1 MEGNLNHRV
10 TVIAA
15 SILLICGLSAAFA
28 GAKLDISSTTFDF
41 GIIPQVGKVSHT
53 YYMKSTGTDSL
64 RILGIKPGCGCTK
77 APLEKE
83 VVAPG
88 DSTGVELIFTSSE
101 AYRGKTQKTAT
112 VTCNDDDRGSFL
124 LRFTAQFNTVPD
136 SAKPIQLAPWS
147 LEIAEAER
155 ARELAIAVRN
165 VSDQPLTLKLA
176 GLPLGFLKVTLPVT
190 PIAPNESATIKVQ
203 VDPKCKANAFEKSF
217 TIECSDVQTTNFTVP
232 VVFGKPTSASSSN

>member
-1 MEGNLNHRV
+1 MKYRTTL
-10 TVIAA
+10 IAA
-15 SILLICGLSAAFA
+15 SILLSCGLSAAFA

-101 AYRGKTQKTAT
+101 AYRGKTQKSAT
-112 VTCNDDDRGSFL
+112 VTCNDDERGSFL
-124 LRFTAQFNTVPD
+124 LRFSAQFNTYPD
-136 SAKPIQLAPWS
+136 SARPLQLAPWS
-147 LEIAEAER
+147 LSFAEAEKVK
-155 ARELAIAVRN
+155 EQAVVVTN
-165 VSDQPLTLKLA
+165 VSDQPLTLKLV
-176 GLPLGFLKVTLPVT
+176 GLPLGFLKVTLPAA
-190 PIAPNESATIKVQ
+190 PIAPNGTATIKAQ
-203 VDPKCKANAFEKSF
+203 IDPACKSAAFEKSF
-217 TIECSDVQTTNFTVP
+217 TIECSDLQTTRFTVP
-232 VVFGKPTSASSSN
+232 VVFGKPTTASSGH

>member
-1 MEGNLNHRV
+1 MNYHKILF
-10 TVIAA
+10 AA
-15 SILLICGLSAAFA
+15 SIFLMCSLTTAFA

-112 VTCNDDDRGSFL
+112 VTCNDDERGSFL
-124 LRFTAQFNTVPD
+124 LRFSAQFNTVPD

-147 LEIAEAER
+147 LEIAEGER
-155 ARELAIAVRN
+155 ARELSIAVKN
-165 VSDQPLTLKLA
+165 VSDQPLTLKMA
-176 GLPLGFLKVTLPVT
+176 SLPLGFLKVTLPAT
-190 PIAPNESATIKVQ
+190 PIAPNQTAAIKVQ

-217 TIECSDVQTTNFTVP
+217 TLECSDDQTTHFTVP
-232 VVFGKPTSASSSN
+232 VVLGKPAAAGAGH